1 MIYFNSEDSP
11 VEFSVDI
18 SSAEFIKIEGSGGL
32 YVSSAEFIKI
42 EGSGGLY
49 VDGDWVPGICVSGLC
64 LY

>member
-18 SSAEFIKIEGSGGL
+18 SG
-32 YVSSAEFIKI
+32 AEFIKI

-49 VDGDWVPGICVSGLC
+49 VDGDWVPGICVSGLG